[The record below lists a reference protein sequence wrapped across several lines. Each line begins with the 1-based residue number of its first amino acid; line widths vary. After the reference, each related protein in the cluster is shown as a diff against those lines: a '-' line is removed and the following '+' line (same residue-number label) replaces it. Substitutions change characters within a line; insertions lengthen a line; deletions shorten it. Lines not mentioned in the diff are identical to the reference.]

1 MKRKRLDR
9 DSWWSF
15 NKVKTPQYQQ
25 LRVDTDRFH
34 GLVCLLQLID
44 GECEYW
50 EFPIAGRVPII
61 GKGMLWLQ
69 LIPDNT
75 SHLMTAMIL
84 PTEKTIR
91 GKNYTHSV
99 SVWYVDIIEGIEY
112 DPDGVAAYIDK
123 YLDVV
128 FTPQGDVKIDDRDE
142 LDAALKT
149 GDITEKQY
157 QSALAECDRIL
168 KQYCTDIE
176 ESEVLCLELLKCV
189 LEKIQIDRLVS
200 EILPTYLSYIALL

>member
-34 GLVCLLQLID
+34 GLVCLLRLID
-44 GECEYW
+44 GEYEYW

-69 LIPDNT
+69 LIPDNA

-112 DPDGVAAYIDK
+112 DPDGIVAYIDK

-142 LDAALKT
+142 LDEALQT

-157 QSALAECDRIL
+157 QSALAECDCIL
-168 KQYCTDIE
+168 QWYCDDIE
-176 ESEVLCLELLKCV
+176 ETEMFCLELLKCAQS
-189 LEKIQIDRLVS
+189 QI
-200 EILPTYLSYIALL
+200 

>member
-34 GLVCLLQLID
+34 GLVCLLRLID
-44 GECEYW
+44 GEYEYW
-50 EFPIAGRVPII
+50 EFPIADRVPII

-99 SVWYVDIIEGIEY
+99 SVWYVDVIEGIEY

-142 LDAALKT
+142 LDEALQT
-149 GDITEKQY
+149 GDITEGQY
-157 QSALAECDRIL
+157 QSALTECDRIL
-168 KQYCTDIE
+168 EQYCADIKE
-176 ESEVLCLELLKCV
+176 TEIFCLELLKYV
-189 LEKIQIDRLVS
+189 
-200 EILPTYLSYIALL
+200 

>member
-44 GECEYW
+44 GEYEYW
-50 EFPIAGRVPII
+50 EFPVAGRVPII

-84 PTEKTIR
+84 PKAKTIR
-91 GKNYTHSV
+91 GKEYTHSV
-99 SVWYVDIIEGIEY
+99 SVWYVDVIEGFEY
-112 DPDGVAAYIDK
+112 DSDGVMAYIDK

-142 LDAALKT
+142 LDEALQT
-149 GDITEKQY
+149 GDITQEQY

-168 KQYCTDIE
+168 EQYCADIE
-176 ESEVLCLELLKCV
+176 ETELFCLELLEYV
-189 LEKIQIDRLVS
+189 QTQI
-200 EILPTYLSYIALL
+200 

>member
-25 LRVDTDRFH
+25 LRVDTDLFH

-44 GECEYW
+44 GEYEYW
-50 EFPIAGRVPII
+50 EFPVAGRVPII
-61 GKGMLWLQ
+61 GKEMLWLQ
-69 LIPDNT
+69 LIPDNA
-75 SHLMTAMIL
+75 SHLTTAMIL
-84 PTEKTIR
+84 PKAKTIR
-91 GKNYTHSV
+91 GKEYTHSV
-99 SVWYVDIIEGIEY
+99 SVWYVDVIEGFEY
-112 DPDGVAAYIDK
+112 DSDGVMAYIDK

-142 LDAALKT
+142 LDEALQT
-149 GDITEKQY
+149 GDITQEQY

-168 KQYCTDIE
+168 EQYCADIE
-176 ESEVLCLELLKCV
+176 ETELFCLELLET
-189 LEKIQIDRLVS
+189 L
-200 EILPTYLSYIALL
+200 

>member
-15 NKVKTPQYQQ
+15 NKVKPPRYHQT
-25 LRVDTDRFH
+25 RMDTDRFH
-34 GLVCLLQLID
+34 GLVCLLRLID
-44 GECEYW
+44 GEYEYW
-50 EFPIAGRVPII
+50 EFPVAGRVPII

-75 SHLMTAMIL
+75 YYLMTAMIL
-84 PTEKTIR
+84 PTAKTIR
-91 GKNYTHSV
+91 GKEYTHSV
-99 SVWYVDIIEGIEY
+99 SVWYVDVIEGIEY

-142 LDAALKT
+142 LDAALKI
-149 GDITEKQY
+149 GDITEEQY

-168 KQYCTDIE
+168 EQYCTDIGE
-176 ESEVLCLELLKCV
+176 TEIFCLELL
-189 LEKIQIDRLVS
+189 EQ
-200 EILPTYLSYIALL
+200 LLNCEA